1 MVRTTCN
8 SGRADSPAIWNIRIK
23 PYPAVSGTTIKR
35 GWSVRPGVI
44 GLRIARERKKLP
56 KKRAKLLSQLYH
68 FDDLD
73 PKFMVA
79 IPPNQH
85 RPSALVKILKAKG
98 AGPKCYVMSTISE
111 LDGQEVDLE
120 TALERI
126 VGSQE
131 GALISC
137 VPGRLGYFEDE
148 DGRYIL
154 ERLR

>member
-1 MVRTTCN
+1 MTN
-8 SGRADSPAIWNIRIK
+8 SVNHEEALVKAFIPSHRQERFLEI
-23 PYPAVSGTTIKR
+23 
-35 GWSVRPGVI
+35 
-44 GLRIARERKKLP
+44 IAKP

-85 RPSALVKILKAKG
+85 RPSALVRILKAKG

>member
-1 MVRTTCN
+1 MNHEEALVKAFIPSHRQE
-8 SGRADSPAIWNIRIK
+8 RFLEI
-23 PYPAVSGTTIKR
+23 
-35 GWSVRPGVI
+35 
-44 GLRIARERKKLP
+44 IAKP
-56 KKRAKLLSQLYH
+56 KKRAKLISQLYH

-85 RPSALVKILKAKG
+85 HPCVLAKILKAKG
-98 AGPKCYVMSTISE
+98 AGSKCYVMSTISE

-120 TALERI
+120 TALQEI

-148 DGRYIL
+148 DERFIL